1 MRKTVLFLT
10 VFALVGS
17 LLAADPT
24 IGKWKLNIEKSKFS
38 PTEPAPK
45 ESTLTKRGLD
55 ANQYE
60 IVITGTH
67 TDGSKISMKFTHP
80 QQGGIE
86 KDLSPGPED
95 EMFVVTIMGPGEFI
109 ETGLRKGKQFIVYH
123 SVVSKD
129 GKEMRV
135 KVIGTDAKGK
145 PYEGLEV
152 WEKQ

>member
-1 MRKTVLFLT
+1 MRKAILLLT
-10 VFALVGS
+10 VFALTGS
-17 LLAADPT
+17 LWAADPT
-24 IGKWKLNIEKSKFS
+24 VGKWKLNIEKSKFS

-45 ESTLTKRGLD
+45 ESTMMIRELD

-60 IVITGTH
+60 IVITGTR

-86 KDLSPGPED
+86 KDLRPHPED
-95 EMFVVTIMGPGEFI
+95 EMYVVTMIGTGEFI

-129 GKEMRV
+129 GKEMRI